1 MLNLPKLIGHRGV
14 KNLSP
19 ENTIDS
25 IILAKKLGLHWIEID
40 VKISKDL
47 IPIIFHDD
55 SLERTTNEKGLPVD
69 YLYKDLKKLDAGSF
83 FYKQVTKIYIP
94 TFEEVLLLCEK
105 KNISLNI
112 ELKPNKG
119 FEKENVLSIAKILN
133 NSKFSNQYYF
143 SSFDLNSLIMMKEIL
158 PNANY
163 GFLIHEFKKDRTLN
177 DIKMIAKKYNL
188 FCCGFNKDIINSEII
203 DEISENDL
211 IITVYSKINVSVNEA
226 NALWSQGVKSIFI
239 DDPTEFKFFR
249 YLN

>member
-25 IILAKKLGLHWIEID
+25 ISLAKELGLHWVELD

-55 SLERTTNEKGLPVD
+55 LLERTTNGKGLPVS

-83 FYKQVTKIYIP
+83 FYNQATKIYIP
-94 TFEEVLLLCEK
+94 TFKEVLLLCENK
-105 KNISLNI
+105 GISLNI

-119 FEKENVLSIAKILN
+119 FEKENIVSIAKILN
-133 NSKFSNQYYF
+133 NYKFSNQYYF
-143 SSFDLNSLIMMKEIL
+143 SSFDWNSLIMMKEVL

-163 GFLIHEFKKDRTLN
+163 GLLIDEFTSDINLN
-177 DIKMIAKKYNL
+177 EIITIAKKYNF

-203 DEISENDL
+203 DEISGNDL
-211 IITVYSKINVSVNEA
+211 IITVYSKINLSVNEA
-226 NALWSQGVKSIFI
+226 NVLWSKGVKSIFT
-239 DDPTEFKFFR
+239 DDPTEFKPI
-249 YLN
+249 

>member
-25 IILAKKLGLHWIEID
+25 ISLAKELGLHWVELD

-47 IPIIFHDD
+47 IPIIFHDN
-55 SLERTTNEKGLPVD
+55 SLERTTNGKGLPINF
-69 YLYKDLKKLDAGSF
+69 LYKDLKKLDAGSF
-83 FYKQVTKIYIP
+83 FYNQSTKIYIP
-94 TFEEVLLLCEK
+94 TLEEVLLLCQN

-119 FEKENVLSIAKILN
+119 FEKENVLSIARIIS

-143 SSFDLNSLIMMKEIL
+143 SSFDWDSLIMMKEII

-163 GFLIHEFKKDRTLN
+163 GLLVHEFKKDRTLN
-177 DIKMIAKKYNL
+177 DIKTVAKKYNF
-188 FCCGFNKDIINSEII
+188 FCCGFNKDIINSDII
-203 DEISENDL
+203 CDISANDL
-211 IITVYSKINVSVNEA
+211 VITVYSEINLSLNEA
-226 NALWSQGVKSIFI
+226 NILWSKGVKSIFI
-239 DDPTEFKFFR
+239 DDAKEFTF
-249 YLN
+249 LDI